1 MLTRGRSFHLESE
14 IASEDRELRL
24 GASFAALTML
34 VIILSWLKFIP
45 PSSYYMLGIV
55 AAFGGLAYARM
66 LNCALVLGGAIVV
79 VSMRNEGAPHGAIL
93 VFAVASAFVTM
104 LVASKWPQVFHDRR
118 EASLLLTAPYWLL
131 AAVAK

>member
-14 IASEDRELRL
+14 VASESRELRL
-24 GASFAALTML
+24 GASFAAIPML
-34 VIILSWLKFIP
+34 VIILSWLRFIP
-45 PSSYYMLGIV
+45 PSGYYVLGFV
-55 AAFGGLAYARM
+55 AALGGLAYARM

-93 VFAVASAFVTM
+93 VFAGVGAFVTM